1 MSATARIKKAERIAH
16 ARKGR
21 QSIAVHFEGQDFVT
35 CEGRKIPLAEWERGQ
50 DCAVLRVV
58 YETRPITNEQGE
70 TKRRPVDAPACF
82 FSS

>member
-50 DCAVLRVV
+50 DCILLHVV
-58 YETRPITNEQGE
+58 YE
-70 TKRRPVDAPACF
+70 KRSLKDE
-82 FSS
+82 